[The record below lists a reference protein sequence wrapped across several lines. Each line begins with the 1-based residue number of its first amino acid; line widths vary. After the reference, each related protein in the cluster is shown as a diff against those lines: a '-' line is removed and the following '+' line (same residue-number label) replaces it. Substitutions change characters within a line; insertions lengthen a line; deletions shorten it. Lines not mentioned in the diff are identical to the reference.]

1 MMVSLC
7 TYHSVVWPRLQ
18 MLLLGTA
25 WMLSFYGGLSTCNLV
40 AANIFTLVGHTF
52 ISQWCLPVRSW
63 GGLLLLTLCYAYI
76 SSLLI
81 YACDLTCNRCIPISE
96 LLSLGFTGA
105 LPFLSIVVTVGFDQ
119 SSYSVTE
126 FQDSQLDFNVQILS
140 GQKGPGRSCVV
151 TISTLPDSA
160 TCKYLIGTQL
170 YTD

>member
-1 MMVSLC
+1 M
-7 TYHSVVWPRLQ
+7 
-18 MLLLGTA
+18 
-25 WMLSFYGGLSTCNLV
+25 
-40 AANIFTLVGHTF
+40 HTNNYLNF
-52 ISQWCLPVRSW
+52 SPW
-63 GGLLLLTLCYAYI
+63 
-76 SSLLI
+76 
-81 YACDLTCNRCIPISE
+81 D
-96 LLSLGFTGA
+96 FTGA

-126 FQDSQLDFNVQILS
+126 FQDSQLDCNVQILS